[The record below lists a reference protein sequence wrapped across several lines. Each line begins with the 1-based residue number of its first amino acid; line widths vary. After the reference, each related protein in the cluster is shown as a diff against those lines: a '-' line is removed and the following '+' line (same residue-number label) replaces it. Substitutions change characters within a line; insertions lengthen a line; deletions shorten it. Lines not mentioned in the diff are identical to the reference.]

1 MAVGLILVLSQA
13 NAYTTENLVSDG
25 WSLVSSLENNKDY
38 VYVFVDA
45 GAQETAMVRGA
56 TQDARPRY
64 NTICNP
70 ILNKQEVWAIEKY
83 GDNYAILGIEDNYY
97 FSTGDA
103 GWNDSMTDG
112 VDGNQGLFSFT
123 LSGEKYDIRSVA
135 VTGDNNY
142 MGPWNNEGSVDLT
155 GSRESHDGTVG
166 DGMEDIAVN
175 KSYANAPGYRLY
187 KMSKTDYLQKY
198 LQQYPNL
205 EAPIDVS
212 YLILNSKIYQG
223 GAATELPWGWSNYDG
238 HDTQDG
244 RYTESTNDTR
254 LCAYRKIEG
263 SFFSEKSG
271 KLDFDYYTSANNLP
285 KGKYRTRSKVY
296 VTEHINVYL
305 YICGASKESVSI
317 KNQKDVVAET
327 GYLDV
332 SAGSDITF
340 GMEADETHKTNSTHT
355 LDAYADNFQLQV
367 NPYLSTMATE
377 LSFPGSTSLTA
388 GVWYYYDIPATNTYD
403 FTSSAAATIYYTQAA
418 DPLLDASTTSEAFT
432 TGQTKTISL
441 SSGRVYFKASEAT
454 TFSVEYRYNVGAA
467 TLSNANGSYIQN
479 STFTVTY
486 PEAATNDPSAS
497 IALVASSKATV
508 NGIEVALSAVTNG
521 FSLDLGSLTAN
532 TDYHIVIPAGVYGYD
547 GESMNAAIDVT
558 IHTPAIF
565 DGVYYL
571 YNTWTESYLS
581 RSGAYGTAAI
591 VDNKGLAVHI
601 TTDASNNTK
610 LKFFDNLLFVGYN
623 GFCYGDVQ
631 DEDALKLN
639 ATAVPGGYKF
649 LNTSNSA
656 YFAVFNGHTVGDAV
670 EGDNLQG
677 TSNIWALESTS
688 EHIANYT
695 VNANV
700 QAAEAASNIPSLSSI
715 TTKAELDAELTANY
729 NETPIAITGSK
740 NEKYQEYA
748 GADYELVENEYYKET
763 IENLTP
769 GLYKLSVDAFQRA
782 AWNDWVT
789 NADGAR
795 GTIYLYA
802 NGAKTQLKSVFE
814 YGANEA
820 YTQGTNPNYESK
832 GLNYPNSKEA
842 GYAALETGNYKN
854 EVYVYVPDNG
864 EGKGTLVIGINNPT
878 RQGYEVKNGTWAV
891 YDNWTLTYYDQTAAN
906 MTITSA
912 KYATFVAPFDVEI
925 PSGVTAYTVDD
936 VASNGSTLEMTEVTS
951 GPIEKNTPV
960 VLYSESTVNETFYGK
975 TVDGTP
981 TEGLL
986 TGVYERTA
994 VPNGSYVLQNN
1005 GGKVGFYLVDTSVAT
1020 PSVNANRAYLTA
1032 PALVK
1037 LNAFFF
1043 DDGTATAIQSIFDGA
1058 ESGEVYDIAGR
1069 KLGKLQKGVNI
1080 VNGKKVVVK

>member
-13 NAYTTENLVSDG
+13 NAYTTGNLVSDG
-25 WSLVSSLENNKDY
+25 WSLVTSLENNKDY

-45 GAQETAMVRGA
+45 GTSGYAVSRNTS
-56 TQDARPRY
+56 DINARPVY
-64 NTICNP
+64 VTLPNP
-70 ILNKQEVWAIEKY
+70 YTTPSIVWTLETRNDGLAMRNIESQYYFNGGTYGWDATNKMASTY
-83 GDNYAILGIEDNYY
+83 DNNASFTFTSLGDNKYSIQR
-97 FSTGDA
+97 S
-103 GWNDSMTDG
+103 S
-112 VDGNQGLFSFT
+112 GNADPGMYL
-123 LSGEKYDIRSVA
+123 
-135 VTGDNNY
+135 
-142 MGPWNNEGSVDLT
+142 GPWNDGGSVDHS
-155 GSRESHDGTVG
+155 G
-166 DGMEDIAVN
+166 EDVATN
-175 KSYANAPGYRLY
+175 KKEGQHPDFYIY
-187 KMSKTDYLQKY
+187 KMAKATYALKY
-198 LQQYPNL
+198 LQNCPNL
-205 EAPIDVS
+205 TAPVDVS
-212 YLILNSKIYQG
+212 FLIENPTIYQG
-223 GAATELPWGWSNYDG
+223 GENTTLPTGWNNYDG
-238 HDTQDG
+238 HDTQDD

-254 LCAYRKIEG
+254 LCAYRKIG
-263 SFFSEKSG
+263 APFKTG

-340 GMEADETHKTNSTHT
+340 GMEANQSHTTGTSEHT

-486 PEAATNDPSAS
+486 LEAATNDPSAS
-497 IALVASSKATV
+497 VALVASSKATV
-508 NGIEVALSAVTNG
+508 NGNEVALSAVTNG

-532 TDYHIVIPAGVYGYD
+532 TAYHIVIPAGVYGYD

-581 RSGAYGTAAI
+581 RSGNWATQAI
-591 VDNKGLAVHI
+591 LDNYGLAVNI
-601 TTDASNNTK
+601 STDENNLTK
-610 LKFFDNLLFVGYN
+610 IQYFDSQRWLGDD
-623 GFCYGDVQ
+623 GFCYGDCTGDRVRSF
-631 DEDALKLN
+631 N
-639 ATAVPGGYKF
+639 VTAVAGGYKF
-649 LNTSNSA
+649 MNTNNSK
-656 YFAVFNGHTVGDAV
+656 YLAVYEGQAVGDAV
-670 EGDNLQG
+670 EGGNLQG

-695 VNANV
+695 ANANV
-700 QAAEAASNIPSLSSI
+700 QAATAATAAGLSSI
-715 TTKAELDAELTANY
+715 TTKAALDSELEGNY
-729 NETPIAITGSK
+729 NANNITITGSK
-740 NEKYQEYA
+740 NEKFNQYA
-748 GADYELVENEYYKET
+748 SRSEALNENTYYSET
-763 IENLTP
+763 KSGLKP

-782 AWNDWVT
+782 AGNDCVAA
-789 NADGAR
+789 ADGAR
-795 GTIYLYA
+795 GIIYLYA
-802 NGAKTQLKSVFE
+802 GTAKTQLKSVMD

-820 YTQGTNPNYESK
+820 YTSDFEYNGK
-832 GLNYPNSKEA
+832 HYPDDEA
-842 GYAALETGNYKN
+842 SAYAALETGNYKN
-854 EVYVYVPDNG
+854 EVYVYVADSG
-864 EGKGTLVIGINNPT
+864 DGTGSLEFGIKNPT
-878 RQGYEVKNGTWAV
+878 RAGDDLNISTWAA
-891 YDNWTLTYYDQTAAN
+891 YDNFTLTYYDQTAAN

-936 VASNGSTLEMTEVTS
+936 VASNGSTLEMTEVIS
-951 GPIEKNTPV
+951 GTIEKNTPV

-1032 PALVK
+1032 PTLVK
-1037 LNAFFF
+1037 FNAYFF

-1069 KLGKLQKGVNI
+1069 KLGKFQKGVNI
-1080 VNGKKVVVK
+1080 VNGKKVLVK

>member
-1 MAVGLILVLSQA
+1 MAVGLILGLSQA
-13 NAYTTENLVSDG
+13 NAYTTGNLVSDG
-25 WSLVSSLENNKDY
+25 WSLATSLENNKDY

-45 GAQETAMVRGA
+45 GTSGYAVSGITTTVDWRVDDG
-56 TQDARPRY
+56 
-64 NTICNP
+64 P
-70 ILNKQEVWAIEKY
+70 IPTYQTLSSPFTTPLEVWTIETRNDGYALRNIVSQDYFNSNHGGTGGGWRDYMNSDYATGSFIFETISEGKY
-83 GDNYAILGIEDNYY
+83 HLKGVSSNSYA
-97 FSTGDA
+97 
-103 GWNDSMTDG
+103 
-112 VDGNQGLFSFT
+112 
-123 LSGEKYDIRSVA
+123 
-135 VTGDNNY
+135 
-142 MGPWNNEGSVDLT
+142 GPWNNDLIV
-155 GSRESHDGTVG
+155 SDNVA
-166 DGMEDIAVN
+166 IAAN
-175 KSYANAPGYRLY
+175 KDPNASIGADPGPTSGFYIY
-187 KMSKTDYLQKY
+187 KMAKATYALKYMQNTPNLTAPVDVSFLIENPTIYQAYDNNKMPAGWGDHDVNSDARTSDGAGTNTKLKIWDKGTLGIGSGKGDYFTTIGSLPNGKYRVTAGIRGNGGDASKFKAYIYQESTDTRAESPSAPNGSIADRTTDYLTI
-198 LQQYPNL
+198 NSGTANIGVHTTSTVGTTTL
-205 EAPIDVS
+205 EAD
-212 YLILNSKIYQG
+212 
-223 GAATELPWGWSNYDG
+223 
-238 HDTQDG
+238 
-244 RYTESTNDTR
+244 
-254 LCAYRKIEG
+254 
-263 SFFSEKSG
+263 
-271 KLDFDYYTSANNLP
+271 DF
-285 KGKYRTRSKVY
+285 R
-296 VTEHINVYL
+296 
-305 YICGASKESVSI
+305 
-317 KNQKDVVAET
+317 
-327 GYLDV
+327 
-332 SAGSDITF
+332 
-340 GMEADETHKTNSTHT
+340 MEVD
-355 LDAYADNFQLQV
+355 
-367 NPYLSTMATE
+367 PYLSTIATAE
-377 LSFPGSTSLTA
+377 FTSGSTLTA
-388 GVWYYYDIPATNTYD
+388 GLWYYFDIADANEYD
-403 FTSSAAATIYYTQAA
+403 FTSSDAITLSYATGA
-418 DPLLDASTTSEAFT
+418 
-432 TGQTKTISL
+432 KTL
-441 SSGRVYFKASEAT
+441 GEAT
-454 TFSVEYRYNVGAA
+454 TATFTADETKALNLEAGRLYLKADVATTLTLSYRYNVGAA

-486 PEAATNDPSAS
+486 LEAATNDPSAS
-497 IALVASSKATV
+497 VALATSSKATV
-508 NGIEVALSAVTNG
+508 NGNEVALSAVTNG

-639 ATAVPGGYKF
+639 VTAVPGGYKF

-936 VASNGSTLEMTEVTS
+936 VASNGSTLKITEVTS
-951 GPIEKNTPV
+951 GTIEKNTPV

-1005 GGKVGFYLVDTSVAT
+1005 GGKVGFYLVDTSKAT
-1020 PSVNANRAYLTA
+1020 PSVNANRAYLTIDRGA
-1032 PALVK
+1032 VK
-1037 LNAFFF
+1037 AFFF
-1043 DDGTATAIQSIFDGA
+1043 GEDTATAIQGVFDGA

-1080 VNGKKVVVK
+1080 VNGKKVLVK

>member
-1 MAVGLILVLSQA
+1 MAVGLILGLSQA

-25 WSLVSSLENNKDY
+25 WSLVTSLENNKDY

-56 TQDARPRY
+56 MPDARPRY

-70 ILNKQEVWAIEKY
+70 IFNKQEVWAIEKY

-112 VDGNQGLFSFT
+112 VDGNKGLFSFT

-135 VTGDNNY
+135 VTGENNY

-155 GSRESHDGTVG
+155 GSRDSHDWTEG

-175 KSYANAPGYRLY
+175 KSSANAPGYRLY

-198 LQQYPNL
+198 LQKYPNL

-223 GAATELPWGWSNYDG
+223 GAATELPWGWSNFGEHKTGDG
-238 HDTQDG
+238 K
-244 RYTESTNDTR
+244 YTEGTNNTC
-254 LCAYRKIEG
+254 LQAWRKKAWEIE
-263 SFFSEKSG
+263 
-271 KLDFDYYTSANNLP
+271 LDFDYYQEISNLP
-285 KGKYRTRSKVY
+285 GGEYRIQASCKGTYDRVMP
-296 VTEHINVYL
+296 YL
-305 YICGASKESVSI
+305 YINSGGQKVQCEINNNESFTTFVTNYKSVS
-317 KNQKDVVAET
+317 NEA
-327 GYLDV
+327 
-332 SAGSDITF
+332 SITI
-340 GMEADETHKTNSTHT
+340 GMEAEGTWNSG
-355 LDAYADNFQLQV
+355 ASSRAVEAFADNFRMEV
-367 NPYLSTMATE
+367 DPYLSTIATTE
-377 LSFPGSTSLTA
+377 FTSGSTLTA
-388 GVWYYYDIPATNTYD
+388 GLWYYFDIADANEYD
-403 FTSSAAATIYYTQAA
+403 FTSSDAITLSYATGA
-418 DPLLDASTTSEAFT
+418 
-432 TGQTKTISL
+432 KTL
-441 SSGRVYFKASEAT
+441 GEAT
-454 TFSVEYRYNVGAA
+454 TETFTADEKKALNLEAGRLYLKADVATTLTLTYRYNVGAA
-467 TLSNANGSYIQN
+467 TLSNANGSYTQS
-479 STFTVTY
+479 STFSVTY

-497 IALVASSKATV
+497 VALVASSKATV
-508 NGIEVALSAVTNG
+508 NGNEVALSAVTNG

-571 YNTWTESYLS
+571 YNTWTKSYLS

-610 LKFFDNLLFVGYN
+610 LKFFDNLLFVGFN

-854 EVYVYVPDNG
+854 EVYVYVPDDG
-864 EGKGTLVIGINNPT
+864 DGTGTLVIGINNPT

-936 VASNGSTLEMTEVTS
+936 VASNGFTLEMTEVTS
-951 GPIEKNTPV
+951 GTIEKNTPV

-986 TGVYERTA
+986 TGVYERTE

-1005 GGKVGFYLVDTSVAT
+1005 GGKVGFYLVDTSKAT

-1032 PALVK
+1032 PTLVK
-1037 LNAFFF
+1037 LNAYFF
-1043 DDGTATAIQSIFDGA
+1043 DDGTATAIQSVFDGA

-1080 VNGKKVVVK
+1080 VNGKKVLVK

>member
-13 NAYTTENLVSDG
+13 NAYTTGNLVSDG
-25 WSLVSSLENNKDY
+25 WSLVTSLSDNTDN

-45 GAQETAMVRGA
+45 GTSGYAVSRNTS
-56 TQDARPRY
+56 DINARPVY
-64 NTICNP
+64 VTLPNP
-70 ILNKQEVWAIEKY
+70 YTTPSIVWTLETRNDGLAMRNIESQYYFNGGTYGWDATNKMASTY
-83 GDNYAILGIEDNYY
+83 DNNASFTFTSLGDNKYSIQR
-97 FSTGDA
+97 S
-103 GWNDSMTDG
+103 S
-112 VDGNQGLFSFT
+112 GNADPGMYL
-123 LSGEKYDIRSVA
+123 
-135 VTGDNNY
+135 
-142 MGPWNNEGSVDLT
+142 GPWNDGGSVDHS
-155 GSRESHDGTVG
+155 G
-166 DGMEDIAVN
+166 EDVATN
-175 KSYANAPGYRLY
+175 KKEGQHPDFYIY
-187 KMSKTDYLQKY
+187 KMAKATYALKY
-198 LQQYPNL
+198 MQNTPNL
-205 EAPIDVS
+205 TAPIDVS
-212 YLILNSKIYQG
+212 YLIVNPTIYQG
-223 GAATELPWGWSNYDG
+223 GSNKSMPGGWDEYECETTYRTEGTGNTHLKGYD
-238 HDTQDG
+238 DEVWKDVQIDYFQT
-244 RYTESTNDTR
+244 
-254 LCAYRKIEG
+254 
-263 SFFSEKSG
+263 
-271 KLDFDYYTSANNLP
+271 LDNLP
-285 KGKYRTRSKVY
+285 GGKYRARAAIRDK
-296 VTEHINVYL
+296 
-305 YICGASKESVSI
+305 
-317 KNQKDVVAET
+317 
-327 GYLDV
+327 
-332 SAGSDITF
+332 
-340 GMEADETHKTNSTHT
+340 NSTGKFKLYLFQNGKDRAESDAAGNSWSEHT
-355 LDAYADNFQLQV
+355 TSYLEINSGSINIGVRTSSDAGGSTLEADNFYIQV
-367 NPYLSTMATE
+367 DPYLSTIATE
-377 LSFPGSTSLTA
+377 FTNGSTLTA
-388 GVWYYYDIPATNTYD
+388 GIWYYFELATTDAYD
-403 FTSSAAATIYYTQAA
+403 F
-418 DPLLDASTTSEAFT
+418 
-432 TGQTKTISL
+432 L
-441 SSGRVYFKASEAT
+441 SSTATTLTYTCAETPSILVGDKSEETFADDETKSLDLTAGRVYFKVSEAT
-454 TFSVEYRYNVGAA
+454 TLTILFRYTIGSPAA
-467 TLSNANGSYIQN
+467 DKSYIQPGN
-479 STFTVTY
+479 KVTVSY
-486 PEAATNDPSAS
+486 ASLSTNDPSAS
-497 IALVASSKATV
+497 ADIDFSGVTLGGEALDVKPTS
-508 NGIEVALSAVTNG
+508 NG
-521 FSLDLGSLTAN
+521 FTFTVPDIEAGQEYTLS
-532 TDYHIVIPAGVYGYD
+532 IPAESIGYD
-547 GESMNAAIDVT
+547 EGSTYNAAQNITLNT
-558 IHTPAIF
+558 IAIY
-565 DGVYYL
+565 DGVYYM
-571 YNTWTESYLS
+571 YNTYTNSYLS

-610 LKFFDNLLFVGYN
+610 LKFFDNLLFVGYD

-631 DEDALKLN
+631 EENALKLN
-639 ATAVPGGYKF
+639 VTAVPGGYKF

-715 TTKAELDAELTANY
+715 TTKAALDAELTANY

-740 NEKYQEYA
+740 DEKYQEYA

-782 AWNDWVT
+782 AWNDWVDE
-789 NADGAR
+789 ADGAR

-854 EVYVYVPDNG
+854 EVYVYVPDDG
-864 EGKGTLVIGINNPT
+864 DGTGTLVIGINNPT

-936 VASNGSTLEMTEVTS
+936 VASNGFTLEMTEVTS
-951 GPIEKNTPV
+951 GTIEKNTPV

-1005 GGKVGFYLVDTSVAT
+1005 GGKVGFYLVDTSVAA
-1020 PSVNANRAYLTA
+1020 PSVNANRAYLTV

-1037 LNAFFF
+1037 LNAYFF
-1043 DDGTATAIQSIFDGA
+1043 DDGTATAIQSVFDGA
-1058 ESGEVYDIAGR
+1058 ESGKVYDIAGR